1 MKKSSVTTMIAAP
14 LITLSSIA
22 FSAELPKDEPM
33 LLTANQMDSVTAGR
47 YGDTWDPQAFLS
59 RFSRAGFF
67 NFSPITQEVYAP
79 VYAPV
84 TIVQLGNNNTAAV
97 VFSIP
102 SNYSTTSH

>member
-22 FSAELPKDEPM
+22 FSAELPQDEPM

-47 YGDTWDPQAFLS
+47 YGRHNQDTETLCS
-59 RFSRAGFF
+59 RLARAGFF
-67 NFSPITQEVYAP
+67 NFTSVIQDI
-79 VYAPV
+79 YAPV
-84 TIVQLGNNNTAAV
+84 TIVQIGNNNTAAV

-102 SNYSTTSH
+102 SNYSTIFQ